1 MRAKNVQEGEANK
14 RIVKGCF
21 FFLVVGLFLFSLP
34 GANCSRES
42 PQLCSSV
49 PGPGLQQW
57 LCPVPHEPEVSH
69 AAVTR
74 CCHTLIQC
82 EQPIDQQP
90 SIPGWSG
97 SRSKHL
103 HSKIRNQN
111 MRSVVSRVSVGLS
124 LHLGNAPPLSE

>member
-1 MRAKNVQEGEANK
+1 MSRREKLTRGLLRVG
-14 RIVKGCF
+14 VFFGCWFVGF
-21 FFLVVGLFLFSLP
+21 FFFFFSLP

-42 PQLCSSV
+42 PQLCPSV

-74 CCHTLIQC
+74 CCPTLIQR
-82 EQPIDQQP
+82 EQPRDQQP
-90 SIPGWSG
+90 CIPGWSG

-111 MRSVVSRVSVGLS
+111 TKSGPMSFSRVVSASRECTSAL
-124 LHLGNAPPLSE
+124 